1 MKEEIKSILKQVLAK
16 VQYKGDVDKF
26 CDSFIEDCHVEA
38 LAVLVESLP
47 ENEQAEVMS
56 KLKNS
61 SQNNLTQAEIEKYFP
76 PDEYKNVFSETLKNA
91 FNDYL
96 EEITPDLTEEQ
107 DKELEALFQT
117 MQSSSPGV

>member
-1 MKEEIKSILKQVLAK
+1 MKEEIKSILKQVLVK
-16 VQYKGDVDKF
+16 IQYQGDADKF
-26 CDSFIEDCHVEA
+26 CDSFIEDCHIET
-38 LAVLVESLP
+38 LAILVKSLP

-56 KLKNS
+56 KL
-61 SQNNLTQAEIEKYFP
+61 QNASGNNMTQAEIEKYFP